1 LEAVVPTPIT
11 FHIFDRSGQHVRS
24 ETLTQDVIKIGK
36 LDSSH
41 LKLEDEGVSR
51 MHSVVEV
58 SAAGEVFVID
68 LGSTTGTIVNGQ
80 RVSKAQLNPGDQLQ
94 FGNLTVQID
103 FGEGDEAEEPP
114 PAADPSTVLGYAA
127 PGQPA
132 YQQPAYAQP
141 QQPAAAGRPASRT
154 ATMMGG
160 NQTAPNPFAAPAT
173 AGGFGAGG
181 APAAFGATQ
190 QGYGAPQQQYAQAH
204 AYGAQYDNE
213 PAEGDEEGGD
223 NVMYQLIPQT
233 PPINPADVD
242 SGESAVEIV
251 ILWGELSI
259 LHVEH
264 LSPPRSYYVGE
275 ATDSK
280 GKPAT
285 DFLIGRES
293 IGTERLPIWWSRVPA
308 WQS

>member
-103 FGEGDEAEEPP
+103 FGEGEEEAEEPP
-114 PAADPSTVLGYAA
+114 PAPLAEPATVLGYA
-127 PGQPA
+127 PPQP
-132 YQQPAYAQP
+132 YQQPPAYAQ
-141 QQPAAAGRPASRT
+141 QQPPAAARPASRT
-154 ATMMGG
+154 ATMMG
-160 NQTAPNPFAAPAT
+160 NQSAQNPFAAPASP
-173 AGGFGAGG
+173 A
-181 APAAFGATQ
+181 AAFGATQ
-190 QGYGAPQQQYAQAH
+190 QGFAAPQQ
-204 AYGAQYDNE
+204 N
-213 PAEGDEEGGD
+213 
-223 NVMYQLIPQT
+223 
-233 PPINPADVD
+233 
-242 SGESAVEIV
+242 
-251 ILWGELSI
+251 
-259 LHVEH
+259 
-264 LSPPRSYYVGE
+264 
-275 ATDSK
+275 
-280 GKPAT
+280 
-285 DFLIGRES
+285 
-293 IGTERLPIWWSRVPA
+293 
-308 WQS
+308 